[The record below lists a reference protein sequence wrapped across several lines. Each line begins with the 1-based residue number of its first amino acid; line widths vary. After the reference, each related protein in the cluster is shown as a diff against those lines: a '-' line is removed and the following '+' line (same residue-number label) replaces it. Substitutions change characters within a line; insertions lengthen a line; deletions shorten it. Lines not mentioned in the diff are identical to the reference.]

1 MKATLIKNRNLQ
13 AWILLLTLAII
24 WGSSFILIKKG
35 LDVFSPGQVGSLRLA
50 FAFLF
55 LIAFAVPNIR
65 TVPKEKWKYIIL
77 VGVISIMIPAYLFA
91 IAQTKLTSSITGILN
106 ALTPLFTLIIG
117 IVIFKFKMKFAQII
131 GLLLGFI
138 GSISLSFIDSE
149 GGFGQMNFFVL
160 FIVVATICYGAGS
173 NIVKALLSD
182 VNSTVLASLSL
193 LVIGPFTVV
202 YLFSTDFID
211 RVISTEGSWEA
222 LGYIAILGIVGTGL
236 ALALVNRLIQITSP
250 VFTSSV
256 TYLIPIVAVMWGLLD
271 NEKLYLMHYAG
282 MVLII
287 AGVYI
292 VNKAK

>member
-1 MKATLIKNRNLQ
+1 MTLSL
-13 AWILLLTLAII
+13 I

-35 LDVFSPGQVGSLRLA
+35 LDVFSPGQLGSLRLSL
-50 FAFLF
+50 AFLF
-55 LIAFAVPNIR
+55 LLPYAIPNIR
-65 TVPKEKWKYIIL
+65 TVQKEKWVYIIL
-77 VGVISIMIPAYLFA
+77 IGVISILIPAFLFA
-91 IAQTKLTSSITGILN
+91 IAQTEITSSLTGILN

-117 IVIFKFKMKFAQII
+117 IVIFKYKMKFFQLI
-131 GLLLGFI
+131 GLVLGFI

-149 GGFGQMNFFVL
+149 GGFGRMNFYVL
-160 FIVVATICYGAGS
+160 FIVVATICYGVGS
-173 NIVKALLSD
+173 NIVKARLSD

-193 LVIGPFTVV
+193 LVIGPFTVI

-211 RVISTEGSWEA
+211 KVVSTEGSWEA
-222 LGYIAILGIVGTGL
+222 LGYIAILGIVGTGIAI
-236 ALALVNRLIQITSP
+236 ALINRLIQITSP
-250 VFTSSV
+250 VFASSV

-292 VNKAK
+292 VNKVK

>member
-1 MKATLIKNRNLQ
+1 MKAAPFKNRNLQ

-35 LDVFSPGQVGSLRLA
+35 LYIFSPGQLGSLRLSL
-50 FAFLF
+50 AFLF
-55 LIAFAVPNIR
+55 LIPYAVSNIR
-65 TVPKEKWKYIIL
+65 KVPKDKWLYIIL
-77 VGVISIMIPAYLFA
+77 VGVISIMIPAFLFA
-91 IAQTKLTSSITGILN
+91 IAQTKLTSSITSILN
-106 ALTPLFTLIIG
+106 ALTPLFTLTIG
-117 IVIFKFKMKFAQII
+117 IVIFKFKMRFAQLL
-131 GLLLGFI
+131 GLLLGFV
-138 GSISLSFIDSE
+138 GSISLSFINSE
-149 GGFGQMNFFVL
+149 GEFGQMNFFVL

-173 NIVKALLSD
+173 NIVKARLSD

-193 LVIGPFTVV
+193 LIIGPFTVV

-211 RVISTEGSWEA
+211 KVVSTEGSLEA

-236 ALALVNRLIQITSP
+236 ALALVNRLIQITTP
-250 VFTSSV
+250 VFTSTV

-292 VNKAK
+292 VNKVK

>member
-1 MKATLIKNRNLQ
+1 MKATPIKNRNLQ
-13 AWILLLTLAII
+13 AWLLLLTLAII

-35 LDVFSPGQVGSLRLA
+35 LDVFSPGQVGSLRLV

-65 TVPKEKWKYIIL
+65 SVPKEKWKYIIL
-77 VGVISIMIPAYLFA
+77 VGVISIMIPAFLFA

-117 IVIFKFKMKFAQII
+117 VVIFKFKMKFLQLI
-131 GLLLGFI
+131 GLLLGFV

-149 GGFGQMNFFVL
+149 GGFGQMNYFVL

-173 NIVKALLSD
+173 NIVKARLSD

-202 YLFSTDFID
+202 YLFSTDFIG
-211 RVISTEGSWEA
+211 RVISIEGSWEA
-222 LGYIAILGIVGTGL
+222 LGYIAILGIIGTGL
-236 ALALVNRLIQITSP
+236 ALALINRLIQITTP
-250 VFTSSV
+250 VFASSV

-292 VNKAK
+292 VNKVK